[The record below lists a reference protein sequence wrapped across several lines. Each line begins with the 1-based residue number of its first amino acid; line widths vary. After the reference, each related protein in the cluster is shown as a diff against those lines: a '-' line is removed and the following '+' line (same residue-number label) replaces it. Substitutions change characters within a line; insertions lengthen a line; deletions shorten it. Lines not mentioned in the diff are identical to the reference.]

1 MKTVVKY
8 KIPFYLCDFN
18 RILRLD
24 GLVKLFVETSIQ
36 NSFDVEGHFES
47 PWILYRWYI
56 EMFDD
61 INWRDEIEIHTYSN
75 RIEGYLAYRNF
86 DIYKEDKLI
95 VRAQTKWL
103 LLDKNHDRV
112 IKVPAHFIKMYGE
125 HGGFDAPKKEI
136 KALDNYRDIKKIM
149 VRKSD
154 IDMNIHVNNAAY
166 LQYLYE
172 GVDLENRKVKTIE
185 IIYKKELKYGDDVEL
200 EYTDDT
206 NEYQFIL
213 KKGDV
218 IATIGRLTF
227 R

>member
-1 MKTVVKY
+1 MKTVAKY

-18 RILRLD
+18 KVLRLD

-86 DIYKEDKLI
+86 DIYKDDKLI
-95 VRAQTKWL
+95 AKAQTKWL
-103 LLDKNHDRV
+103 LLDENHKRV
-112 IKVPAHFIKMYGE
+112 IKIPNKLIEMYGQY
-125 HGGFDAPKKEI
+125 GGFNAPEQEI
-136 KALDNYRDIKKIM
+136 KALDSYRDTKKIM

-172 GVDLENRKVKTIE
+172 GVDLENKKVKTIE
-185 IIYKKELKYGDDVEL
+185 IIYKKELKYGDDVDL
-200 EYTDDT
+200 YYTDDKD
-206 NEYQFIL
+206 EYQFIL
-213 KKGDV
+213 KKGDM